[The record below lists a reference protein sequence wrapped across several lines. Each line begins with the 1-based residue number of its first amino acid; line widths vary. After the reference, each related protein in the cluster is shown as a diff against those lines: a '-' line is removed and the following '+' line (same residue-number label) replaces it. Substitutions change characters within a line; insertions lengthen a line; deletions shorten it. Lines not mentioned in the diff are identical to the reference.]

1 MWGHIKLL
9 GYWETQKYQSSIK
22 EVSNLSPVKY
32 FVFLFFFFNGVE
44 KETNKKHHILKY
56 KWSTIISKSVKKKKK
71 IGKKSLKPVNLLRIN
86 LCQF

>member
-32 FVFLFFFFNGVE
+32 FVFLFFFFFNGVE

-71 IGKKSLKPVNLLRIN
+71 KLEKNLLS
-86 LCQF
+86 L